1 MLLVWT
7 GVVRG
12 GILMEFSEEDDV
24 IETSEFVET
33 STGDTSTTLEY
44 ISPTRYNILDT

>member
-1 MLLVWT
+1 MD
-7 GVVRG
+7 
-12 GILMEFSEEDDV
+12 FSEEDDV
-24 IETSEFVET
+24 IIETSEFVET